1 MSSTENHPRGS
12 KRRPGGETPTGG
24 PSSVSYKDTDLGSD
38 ERNQKFLRLMGAGK
52 KERTGRLGG
61 GDYKAVNSRPTCD
74 QPGPASWENADLG
87 NDERKQKFLRLMGAS
102 KKEHTGR
109 LVIGDHKSTSHFRSG
124 DEDKKINDALEYQ
137 FQQSMDSTMTGRNR
151 RHCGLGFSEIE
162 SPDDK
167 VAALPEN
174 VPGTEHH
181 YTARGSREQLQAEYC
196 SLAHSYNAPAAGW
209 LHAALAGR
217 LHAPQGRPAASMH
230 LRGGRLPP
238 CTSGAHK
245 LLELL
250 CFKCTMIYFFIY
262 TIYIFLYH
270 VLKIESPDDKVAALP
285 ENVPGAEPASMFSNL
300 SSSDSDSESHSDSS
314 SESEELK
321 KTTTKESKSVSE
333 EEKESKSSYKMK
345 FVKSS
350 VP

>member
-1 MSSTENHPRGS
+1 MLQTGKQYWSAHSP
-12 KRRPGGETPTGG
+12 PGEKTSG
-24 PSSVSYKDTDLGSD
+24 LGSRECQRSEAAGELSVGAD
-38 ERNQKFLRLMGAGK
+38 NCNCHHSGKPEVQKYVW
-52 KERTGRLGG
+52 T
-61 GDYKAVNSRPTCD
+61 
-74 QPGPASWENADLG
+74 
-87 NDERKQKFLRLMGAS
+87 
-102 KKEHTGR
+102 
-109 LVIGDHKSTSHFRSG
+109 G

-174 VPGTEHH
+174 VPGTE
-181 YTARGSREQLQAEYC
+181 
-196 SLAHSYNAPAAGW
+196 
-209 LHAALAGR
+209 
-217 LHAPQGRPAASMH
+217 
-230 LRGGRLPP
+230 
-238 CTSGAHK
+238 
-245 LLELL
+245 
-250 CFKCTMIYFFIY
+250 
-262 TIYIFLYH
+262 
-270 VLKIESPDDKVAALP
+270 
-285 ENVPGAEPASMFSNL
+285 PASMFSNR
-300 SSSDSDSESHSDSS
+300 SDSDSESHSDSS